1 MDIVTRKV
9 FTMIISARFFI
20 QTNNTAAQWSFSV
33 VKLQVPLLVFALQCN
48 LFQSIRKMDCYN
60 KASFIYVSKPLKKS
74 WMRLLQFL
82 NEQTF
87 NLTSLECRAI
97 WSLKSKNPVFSDF
110 FEKHCSNLEMLTL
123 DNWESYMESGN
134 YSKQF
139 IKFISSMVS

>member
-9 FTMIISARFFI
+9 FTMIIRARFLI
-20 QTNNTAAQWSFSV
+20 TQIT
-33 VKLQVPLLVFALQCN
+33 LQRN
-48 LFQSIRKMDCYN
+48 DHS
-60 KASFIYVSKPLKKS
+60 VSKLLKQS
-74 WMRLLQFL
+74 LMRLLQFL

-97 WSLKSKNPVFSDF
+97 WSLNSESPVFSDF

-134 YSKQF
+134 YSKKF
-139 IKFISSMVS
+139 IKFISSMVSINIIINHELWLIVFLS